1 MDEREN
7 HDEQQERNL
16 ASVRAYITGV
26 QDGRT
31 DIDMTTLQAA
41 SGLEVVQCGSSH
53 HTTMGNFVFVV
64 TDGDSTEI
72 EVITGDLVMLLAT
85 AILSRNGQ
93 SYDIIKIVLDSKGRM
108 GWLWHH
114 ESDPV

>member
-1 MDEREN
+1 MDEREK

-26 QDGRT
+26 QDRRT

-41 SGLEVVQCGSSH
+41 SGLEVVLCGSSH
-53 HTTMGNFVFVV
+53 HTTLGDFFASA
-64 TDGDSTEI
+64 GDSTEI
-72 EVITGDLVMLLAT
+72 KVITGDLMMLLAT
-85 AILSRNGQ
+85 AIVKRHGQ
-93 SYDIIKIVLDSKGRM
+93 SYCIIKIVLDSKGRM
-108 GWLWHH
+108 GWLWPH